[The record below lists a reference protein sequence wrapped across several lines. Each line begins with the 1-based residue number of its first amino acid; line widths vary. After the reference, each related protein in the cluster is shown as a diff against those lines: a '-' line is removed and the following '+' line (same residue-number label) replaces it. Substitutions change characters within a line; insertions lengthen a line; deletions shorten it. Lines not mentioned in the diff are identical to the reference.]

1 MMYSKDGKF
10 LFYEDGN
17 GGMHRV
23 NLQSRKAE
31 TIMTMKDL
39 ARPSMPYWPSW
50 SGLAPD
56 GSILAMRNTGTKEI
70 YSLEWQP

>member
-1 MMYSKDGKF
+1 
-10 LFYEDGN
+10 
-17 GGMHRV
+17 MHRV

-31 TIMTMKDL
+31 TIISMKDL
-39 ARPSMPYWPSW
+39 ARPPMPYWPSW

-70 YSLEWQP
+70 